1 MLIDRGPEKNVMEI
15 RNIFLPSHLKIP
27 LLGGEFSMGWLHTFS
42 TAVIVQEKQH
52 WEEMGVRV
60 LH

>member
-1 MLIDRGPEKNVMEI
+1 MEI

-27 LLGGEFSMGWLHTFS
+27 LLGGEFSMGWLHMFS

-60 LH
+60 LR